1 MIYISYNLRLAIM
14 GPCHLSDNPVVCH
27 ACTPLPQRP
36 VAANSYY
43 NPLAVR
49 VHPPV
54 PASGVLHEKMWLSPK
69 ISKKNFVF
77 DFFVFCIKWSET
89 SKKRKKI

>member
-1 MIYISYNLRLAIM
+1 MRGIVITPKCHYSEVSKLRNAIT
-14 GPCHLSDNPVVCH
+14 PEVSKLRNAITPKCQNSENVSVSKFIKYLCH

-36 VAANSYY
+36 SAANSYY

-54 PASGVLHEKMWLSPK
+54 PTFGNRAL
-69 ISKKNFVF
+69 
-77 DFFVFCIKWSET
+77 
-89 SKKRKKI
+89 